1 MLLLLLDSQKRFDNE
16 QKMTAIPSE
25 KPPGSLSTLSM
36 PEVQDEIS
44 PTVFSKQKT
53 SFFHRIIDSFKRA
66 SPATNDSIEMSE
78 TGNRG
83 NQSDGIEKGE
93 SGLHRTLK
101 NRHLQMIAIG
111 GSIGTGLFV
120 GSGSALASGGPAA
133 LVLDF
138 SIIGLML
145 FNVCMALGELSV
157 TFPVSGS
164 FAVHGSRFLDPA
176 WGFAMGWNYAL
187 NGLIAMPLELT
198 AAGLVINY
206 WLTSVNIAVWIT
218 IFLIALLIIN
228 LFGVQGYGEI
238 EFFVSAIK
246 VIAVLGFIVLGIVL
260 AVGGGPNHEY
270 LGGKYWHNPGA
281 FAHGFKGVC
290 SVFVTAAFAFSGTEL
305 VGLAAAETCDPRK
318 TIPRAI
324 KQVFWR
330 ITLFYIV
337 SLTLIGCLVPYT
349 SSRLLNG
356 SSRFDASAS
365 PFVIAIEQA
374 GIKVLPSIFNGV
386 ILCAVLSVGNST
398 VYGASRT
405 LCALAE
411 CGQAPKILAYI
422 DRKGR
427 PLSAVA
433 LSMVLGLIAY
443 INCANVGPQVF
454 SWLLA
459 LSGLS
464 SFFIW
469 GSICACHIMFRLAWK
484 AQGHTLD
491 ELAFVAPFGVWGSWL
506 GLLLNILCLIAQ
518 FYIAVFPLHGSA
530 SAEGFFQAY
539 LAAPIVLIFY
549 LGWKLCKRT
558 PFMRPSTIDLVTGR
572 RLLDTQQL
580 IDEERAERRSFPV
593 WKRLYMELC

>member
-1 MLLLLLDSQKRFDNE
+1 MIVVS
-16 QKMTAIPSE
+16 SE
-25 KPPGSLSTLSM
+25 TSLGNYSTTPKDDTQIEIITNSITKPKASLF
-36 PEVQDEIS
+36 Q
-44 PTVFSKQKT
+44 
-53 SFFHRIIDSFKRA
+53 RIIDSFKRA
-66 SPATNDSIEMSE
+66 PSDENDSIEMKESKKGE
-78 TGNRG
+78 
-83 NQSDGIEKGE
+83 NQDGDVEKGE
-93 SGLHRTLK
+93 TGLHRTLK

-138 SIIGLML
+138 GIIGFML

-157 TFPVSGS
+157 IFPVSGS

-187 NGLIAMPLELT
+187 NWLIVMPLELT

-206 WLTSVNIAVWIT
+206 WSNSVNIAVWIT
-218 IFLIALLIIN
+218 IFLVALLIIN
-228 LFGVQGYGEI
+228 LFGVRGYGEI
-238 EFFVSAIK
+238 EFFISIIK
-246 VIAVLGFIVLGIVL
+246 VVAVIGFIILGIVIT
-260 AVGGGPNHEY
+260 VGGGPNHEY

-281 FAHGFKGVC
+281 FANGFKGVC

-305 VGLAAAETCDPRK
+305 VGLASAETANPRK
-318 TIPRAI
+318 TIPRAT

-330 ITLFYIV
+330 ITIFYIV
-337 SLTLIGCLVPYT
+337 SLTLIGCLVPYN
-349 SSRLLNG
+349 SPRLLHK
-356 SSRFDASAS
+356 SSDYDASAS
-365 PFVIAIEQA
+365 PFVIAIEDA
-374 GIKVLPSIFNGV
+374 GIKVLPSIFNAV
-386 ILCAVLSVGNST
+386 ILCAVLSVGNSS

-427 PLSAVA
+427 PLSSVV
-433 LSMVLGLIAY
+433 LSMLLGFIAY
-443 INCANVGPQVF
+443 VNCAQVGVQVF
-454 SWLLA
+454 NWLLA

-464 SFFIW
+464 SFFTW

-491 ELAFVAPFGVWGSWL
+491 ELAFKAPFGIWGSCF
-506 GLLLNILCLIAQ
+506 GLLLNVLCLIAQ
-518 FYIAVFPLHGSA
+518 FYIAVFPLGGPS
-530 SAEGFFQAY
+530 SAEAFFQAY
-539 LAAPIVLIFY
+539 LAAPILIVFY
-549 LGWKLCKRT
+549 LVWKIWKRP

-572 RLLDTQQL
+572 RFLDTEEL
-580 IDEERAERRSFPV
+580 IAEERNERMNWPL
-593 WKRLYMELC
+593 WKKLYFTFC

>member
-1 MLLLLLDSQKRFDNE
+1 M
-16 QKMTAIPSE
+16 IVVPSE
-25 KPPGSLSTLSM
+25 TSLGNYSTTPKDDTQVEIITNSITKPKASLF
-36 PEVQDEIS
+36 Q
-44 PTVFSKQKT
+44 
-53 SFFHRIIDSFKRA
+53 RIIDSFKRA
-66 SPATNDSIEMSE
+66 PADENDSIEMKESKKGE
-78 TGNRG
+78 
-83 NQSDGIEKGE
+83 NQDGDVEKGE
-93 SGLHRTLK
+93 TGLHRTLK

-138 SIIGLML
+138 GIIGFML

-157 TFPVSGS
+157 VFPVSGS

-187 NGLIAMPLELT
+187 NWLIVMPLELT

-206 WLTSVNIAVWIT
+206 WSNSVNIAVWIT
-218 IFLIALLIIN
+218 IFLVALLIIN
-228 LFGVQGYGEI
+228 LFGVRGYGEI
-238 EFFVSAIK
+238 EFFISIIK
-246 VIAVLGFIVLGIVL
+246 VVAVIGFIILGIVIT
-260 AVGGGPNHEY
+260 VGGGPNHEY

-281 FAHGFKGVC
+281 FANGFKGVC

-305 VGLAAAETCDPRK
+305 VGLASAETANPRK
-318 TIPRAI
+318 TIPRAT

-330 ITLFYIV
+330 ITIFYIV
-337 SLTLIGCLVPYT
+337 SLTLIGCLVPYN
-349 SSRLLNG
+349 SPRLLNK
-356 SSRFDASAS
+356 SSDYDASAS
-365 PFVIAIEQA
+365 PFVIAIEDA
-374 GIKVLPSIFNGV
+374 GIKVLPSIFNAV
-386 ILCAVLSVGNST
+386 ILCAVLSVGNSS

-427 PLSAVA
+427 PLSSVV
-433 LSMVLGLIAY
+433 LSMLLGFIAY
-443 INCANVGPQVF
+443 VNCAQVGVQVF
-454 SWLLA
+454 NWLLA

-464 SFFIW
+464 SFFTW

-491 ELAFVAPFGVWGSWL
+491 ELAFTAPFGIWGSCF
-506 GLLLNILCLIAQ
+506 GLLLNVLCLIAQ
-518 FYIAVFPLHGSA
+518 FYIAVFPLGGSS
-530 SAEGFFQAY
+530 SAEAFFQAY
-539 LAAPIVLIFY
+539 LAAPIVIVFY
-549 LGWKLCKRT
+549 LVWKIWKRP

-572 RLLDTQQL
+572 RFLDTEEL
-580 IDEERAERRSFPV
+580 IAEERNERMNWPL
-593 WKRLYMELC
+593 WKKIYFQFC